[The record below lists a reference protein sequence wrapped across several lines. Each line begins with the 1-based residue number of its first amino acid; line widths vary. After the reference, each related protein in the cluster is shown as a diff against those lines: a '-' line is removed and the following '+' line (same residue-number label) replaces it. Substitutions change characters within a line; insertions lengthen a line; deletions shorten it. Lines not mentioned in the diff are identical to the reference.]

1 MTLQVSPQTKR
12 VFHLSLPIFAE
23 LLLQLLVGNMD
34 QFMISHF
41 APPPWPPSATAIR

>member
-41 APPPWPPSATAIR
+41 GSAPWPPSATAIR